1 MVPQRAPIIPTQ
13 SLAAVCGRYPEF
25 IDLHSGAVITIL
37 AFF

>member
-1 MVPQRAPIIPTQ
+1 VPVSVTHGR
-13 SLAAVCGRYPEF
+13 AAVHLRYSEF